1 VPPAPSTTPH
11 RTTPRRTTSHHAQT
25 DLVPGGGDLP
35 VTLANRGRYV
45 EAALRFRLHE
55 YDAHIAAIRRGLA
68 NLVPIASLAL
78 FTWQEVEV
86 LVAGSPVIDPEYL
99 RKFTSYDG
107 GYNAEHP
114 VIKSFWRVFE
124 AFTDEQRSNYVR

>member
-1 VPPAPSTTPH
+1 
-11 RTTPRRTTSHHAQT
+11 
-25 DLVPGGGDLP
+25 VPGGSEVP
-35 VTLANRGRYV
+35 VTLANRLRYV

-55 YDAHIAAIRRGLA
+55 FDPQIAAIRRGLA

-86 LVAGSPVIDPEYL
+86 LVAGSPVIDPAYL
-99 RKFTSYDG
+99 RKYTVYEG

-124 AFTDEQRSNYVR
+124 AFSDEQRCNFVR